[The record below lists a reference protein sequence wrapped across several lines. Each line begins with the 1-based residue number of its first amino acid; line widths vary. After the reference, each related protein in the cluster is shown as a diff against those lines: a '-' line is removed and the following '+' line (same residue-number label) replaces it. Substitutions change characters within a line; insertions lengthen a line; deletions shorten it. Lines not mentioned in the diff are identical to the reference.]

1 MCKTVVR
8 AAELPG
14 IDAVTLR
21 KGHEAEL
28 QKSSSSGMRTAEGR
42 LPSDVQK
49 IEPDGEYVSRRM
61 LRSEMAGRRF
71 VDDKW
76 MRATVLDGGR

>member
-1 MCKTVVR
+1 MR

-14 IDAVTLR
+14 VDAVTLW

-28 QKSSSSGMRTAEGR
+28 QKWSSSAMRTAEGR

-49 IEPDGEYVSRRM
+49 IDDGDGEYVSRRM

-76 MRATVLDGGR
+76 MRATVLGGGW

>member
-1 MCKTVVR
+1 MVR

-49 IEPDGEYVSRRM
+49 IEPDGEYVSRC
-61 LRSEMAGRRF
+61 GQQC
-71 VDDKW
+71 
-76 MRATVLDGGR
+76 